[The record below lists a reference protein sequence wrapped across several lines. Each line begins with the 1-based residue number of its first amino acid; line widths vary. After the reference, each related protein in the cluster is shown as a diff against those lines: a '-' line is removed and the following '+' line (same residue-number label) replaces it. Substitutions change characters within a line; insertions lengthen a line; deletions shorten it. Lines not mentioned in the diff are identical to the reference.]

1 MPTAQATHAQAEH
14 VAAWND
20 YLNAIRSITSDWRYD
35 EVEEWA
41 WARLQQRL
49 RQLEL
54 G

>member
-1 MPTAQATHAQAEH
+1 MTTAQAVHSQAAQI
-14 VAAWND
+14 AAWND
-20 YLNAIRSITSDWRYD
+20 YLTAIRSITSDWRYD